1 MQSVP
6 FPFGFGLALGTVWLL
21 FGFAGNLLC
30 QVDLLYRTGLID
42 AFIAARRTLIDFLA
56 RSATRPNPRL
66 TLGVKLSRFRV
77 VGQFRLKRL
86 SSNALQPNAAT
97 TAWRGLYRR
106 LSARQETIRAEAA
119 AGIAVGGVGVTLG
132 GPS

>member
-97 TAWRGLYRR
+97 TAP
-106 LSARQETIRAEAA
+106 AKAPPNNMPMKPHTCN
-119 AGIAVGGVGVTLG
+119 
-132 GPS
+132 PDK